1 MRFADIIGQDYIKD
15 KLRKSAESGRIS
27 HAQLFTGEYG
37 SGTLALA
44 LAYAQYI
51 NCRHRHDGDSC
62 GECPD
67 CVQIGGLAHPDL
79 HFLFPVNRQGK
90 KSGDKILSDD
100 FLPAWREQVLQTGG
114 YFNETMWNER
124 LDLGKTLKAIISLP
138 NANEM
143 VRKLSYK
150 SFSSEYKIVLIWQP
164 ETMVTEASNS
174 LLKILEEPWDKTL
187 FLLVSRQPGL
197 LLPTIVSRTQEI
209 PVPRIGIE
217 DLSRKLMEETGCDED
232 RARILARL
240 SEGNLIEARR
250 LASGNDEKTSAANF
264 EMFCSLMRLSYSNR
278 IIELMEW
285 AESFS
290 ALTRER
296 QIGFFSDMLRLLRE
310 SYLLHAG
317 MSGISYLWGDE
328 ATFCRNFSPFVGNHN
343 IERLVIE
350 TERARSQ
357 IVQNGNSLIV
367 MTHFVLIMS
376 KLIVKI

>member
-1 MRFADIIGQDYIKD
+1 
-15 KLRKSAESGRIS
+15 
-27 HAQLFTGEYG
+27 
-37 SGTLALA
+37 
-44 LAYAQYI
+44 
-51 NCRHRHDGDSC
+51 
-62 GECPD
+62 
-67 CVQIGGLAHPDL
+67 
-79 HFLFPVNRQGK
+79 
-90 KSGDKILSDD
+90 
-100 FLPAWREQVLQTGG
+100 
-114 YFNETMWNER
+114 
-124 LDLGKTLKAIISLP
+124 
-138 NANEM
+138 
-143 VRKLSYK
+143 
-150 SFSSEYKIVLIWQP
+150 
-164 ETMVTEASNS
+164 
-174 LLKILEEPWDKTL
+174 
-187 FLLVSRQPGL
+187 
-197 LLPTIVSRTQEI
+197 
-209 PVPRIGIE
+209 
-217 DLSRKLMEETGCDED
+217 MEETGCDED

-250 LASGNDEKTSAANF
+250 LASGNDETAAANF

>member
-187 FLLVSRQPGL
+187 SLLVSRQPGL

-250 LASGNDEKTSAANF
+250 LASGNDETAAPNS
-264 EMFCSLMRLSYSNR
+264 EMF
-278 IIELMEW
+278 
-285 AESFS
+285 FS
-290 ALTRER
+290 
-296 QIGFFSDMLRLLRE
+296 LRLLIKGTPIT
-310 SYLLHAG
+310 A
-317 MSGISYLWGDE
+317 
-328 ATFCRNFSPFVGNHN
+328 
-343 IERLVIE
+343 
-350 TERARSQ
+350 
-357 IVQNGNSLIV
+357 
-367 MTHFVLIMS
+367 
-376 KLIVKI
+376 

>member
-15 KLRKSAESGRIS
+15 KLRKIAESGRIS

-250 LASGNDEKTSAANF
+250 LASGNDETSAANF